1 MLLPSRAEPTMIVA
15 FPFAIVKSS
24 LLIIYLIIISDFLR
38 KNKRFCKKSFF
49 VLKSA
54 GLAARTMVWCLA
66 WKGVKTV
73 NTLENLYYGNI
84 DPHEH
89 TVSNGTDKGGS
100 FVTIV
105 RLETKLRATLT
116 EQQKTLLEQFEKAD
130 AEISDRHELQAFTIG
145 FRLAARLM
153 MDVYKPTPELE
164 P

>member
-1 MLLPSRAEPTMIVA
+1 MGIVI
-15 FPFAIVKSS
+15 FI
-24 LLIIYLIIISDFLR
+24 
-38 KNKRFCKKSFF
+38 
-49 VLKSA
+49 LKSA
-54 GLAARTMVWCLA
+54 GLAARTVVWCLA

-89 TVSNGTDKGGS
+89 TVSNGTDKGE
-100 FVTIV
+100 FLETVV
-105 RLETKLRATLT
+105 RLETELRATLT

-153 MDVYKPTPELE
+153 MDVYEPTPELE